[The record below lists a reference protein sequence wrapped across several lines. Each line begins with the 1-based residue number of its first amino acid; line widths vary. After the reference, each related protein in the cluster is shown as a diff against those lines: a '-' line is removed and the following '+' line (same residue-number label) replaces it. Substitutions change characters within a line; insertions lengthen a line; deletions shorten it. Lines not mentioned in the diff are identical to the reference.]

1 MSALLEAVSV
11 SKTYTTNI
19 KTVRVLHEICL
30 KIYKKEALCIMG
42 SSGAGKS
49 TLLHI
54 LGTLDKPTNGK
65 VLYDGEDVY
74 SFDSEKLARF
84 RNKTVGFVFQAYHLL
99 KEFTALENVMLPAQ
113 IANEFN
119 IKDRAMEL
127 LESLGLDHRKNHLP
141 KELSGGEQQR
151 VAIARALMQSPDI
164 LFSDEP
170 TGNLDSRNEEIIK
183 NMLLELNSKMGITL
197 VVVTHDLGFSKMFP
211 RVLNMKDGKWL
222 V

>member
-1 MSALLEAVSV
+1 MTPLIEAIDI
-11 SKTYTTNI
+11 SKTYTTNV

-30 KIYKKEALCIMG
+30 KVNKTEALCIMG

-54 LGTLDKPTNGK
+54 LGTLDKPTSGQ
-65 VLYDGEDVY
+65 VLYNGQDVY
-74 SFDSEKLARF
+74 DYKSEKLAMF
-84 RNKTVGFVFQAYHLL
+84 RNKTMGFVFQAYHLL

-113 IANEFN
+113 IARQPES
-119 IKDRAMEL
+119 KQRAMEL
-127 LESLGLDHRKNHLP
+127 LENLKLAHRSNHLP

-151 VAIARALMQSPDI
+151 VAIARALMQNPDI

-170 TGNLDSRNEEIIK
+170 TGNLDSKNEEIIK
-183 NMLLELNSKMGITL
+183 NMLLELNQKRGITL
-197 VVVTHDLGFSKMFP
+197 VVVTHDIGFSKMFP
-211 RVLNMKDGKWL
+211 RVLNMKDGQWL

>member
-1 MSALLEAVSV
+1 MSTLLEAVRV

-19 KTVRVLHEICL
+19 KTVRVLHEVCL
-30 KIYKKEALCIMG
+30 KIHNKEALCIMG
-42 SSGAGKS
+42 VSGAGKS

-54 LGTLDKPTNGK
+54 LGTLDEPTSGQ
-65 VLYDGEDVY
+65 VLYNGQDVY
-74 SFDSEKLARF
+74 SFSSEKLASF
-84 RNKTVGFVFQAYHLL
+84 RNKTIGFVFQAYHLL

-113 IANEFN
+113 IAGESK

-127 LESLGLDHRKNHLP
+127 LEALGLDHRKNHLP

-151 VAIARALMQSPDI
+151 VAIARSLMQNPDI
-164 LFSDEP
+164 LFCDEP

-183 NMLLELNSKMGITL
+183 NMLLELNKKTGITL
-197 VVVTHDLGFSKMFP
+197 IVVTHDLGFSKMFSK
-211 RVLNMKDGKWL
+211 VLNMKDGKWL